1 MVTLR
6 AREITLEEVE
16 NLLGFIPI
24 YDGNFNNFLTL
35 EPLTEVEW
43 QQLQQIRA
51 DFLVFLRG
59 GKVSE
64 GQARVISLNPI
75 LKLAGYHQAPIE
87 LQVEE
92 DIQQIYIEDKDT
104 HIRGR
109 FDIVAV
115 NRSMETSRQTF
126 LWILIVESKNI
137 AASEFAGIGQ
147 MLTYAYTSLEKQS
160 GVWGLVTNGATYQF
174 FYVAKGESLTYQYMP
189 TLSLLESDRA
199 MQLLTVLK
207 AIRDWHPENTD
218 LATR

>member
-6 AREITLEEVE
+6 AREITLEEVRK
-16 NLLGFIPI
+16 LLGFQPLFRGRFQ
-24 YDGNFNNFLTL
+24 DFLSL
-35 EPLTEVEW
+35 IPLTELE
-43 QQLQQIRA
+43 QQELDKIA
-51 DFLVFLRG
+51 DELMRYLAVG
-59 GKVSE
+59 NISE
-64 GQARVISLNPI
+64 GQARQIAINP
-75 LKLAGYHQAPIE
+75 LLRLAGYHQAPIE
-87 LQVEE
+87 LEVEE

-189 TLSLLESDRA
+189 TLSLLECDRA
-199 MQLLTVLK
+199 LQLLKVLK
-207 AIRDWHPENTD
+207 AIRDWHPENVEI
-218 LATR
+218 L

>member
-6 AREITLEEVE
+6 AREITLEEVRK
-16 NLLGFIPI
+16 LLGFQPLFRGRFQDILSLIPLSELEQQELDKI
-24 YDGNFNNFLTL
+24 ADELMRYLAVGN
-35 EPLTEVEW
+35 
-43 QQLQQIRA
+43 I
-51 DFLVFLRG
+51 
-59 GKVSE
+59 SE
-64 GQARVISLNPI
+64 GQVRQIAINP
-75 LKLAGYHQAPIE
+75 LLRLAGYHQAPIE

-92 DIQQIYIEDKDT
+92 DIQQIYIEDKDI

-174 FYVAKGESLTYQYMP
+174 FYVARGESLTYQYMP
-189 TLSLLESDRA
+189 TLSLLECDRA
-199 MQLLTVLK
+199 LQLLKVLK
-207 AIRDWHPENTD
+207 AIRDWHPEN
-218 LATR
+218 

>member
-16 NLLGFIPI
+16 NLLNFIPI
-24 YDGNFNNFLTL
+24 YDGNFNDLITL

-51 DFLVFLRG
+51 DFLVFLRR

-115 NRSMETSRQTF
+115 NRSIETSSKTF
-126 LWILIVESKNI
+126 LWVLIVESKNI
-137 AASEFAGIGQ
+137 AASEFAGIAQ
-147 MLTYAYTSLEKQS
+147 MLTYAYTSLEKQPA
-160 GVWGLVTNGATYQF
+160 VWGLVTNGATYQF

-189 TLSLLESDRA
+189 TLSLLECDRA
-199 MQLLTVLK
+199 MQLLKVLK
-207 AIRDWHPENTD
+207 AIRDWHPEKSWE
-218 LATR
+218 